1 MLRRVL
7 VISLAVLIVAACG
20 GSTPTAS
27 PSSSAAP
34 SSSVAPAGTPTS
46 VPTAAPSAAPSSA
59 LPTNL
64 TAACSAI
71 GLRKTP
77 STTGALAARIPL
89 GATIHAVEIVAGD
102 AYTVTA
108 CGSSGSTWY
117 KIDEVNGKTT
127 QSLYGVPFV
136 YSASGMYR

>member
-7 VISLAVLIVAACG
+7 VISLAALIVAACG
-20 GSTPTAS
+20 GSTPTVT

-34 SSSVAPAGTPTS
+34 SATPASTAGIGPTNEPSITANVA
-46 VPTAAPSAAPSSA
+46 VPM
-59 LPTNL
+59 NL

-77 STTGALAARIPL
+77 STKGALAARISA
-89 GATIHAVEIVAGD
+89 GATIRAVAIVTGD
-102 AYTVTA
+102 AYIVSA

-117 KIDEVNGKTT
+117 KIDEVNGKTA

-136 YSASGMYR
+136 YSASGLYR